1 MIAVSAVGL
10 TAMHIGVPARLV
22 VICLEP
28 GAEPRT
34 YVNPE
39 VMWRAGEVASH
50 TEGSV
55 SMPGV
60 TEVVERPAA
69 VRVRYQD
76 LSGTV
81 RDEEARGFLA
91 ACLLHE
97 IDQLNGIFW
106 LERLSRL
113 KRERIIKRFAKL
125 QRANAI

>member
-1 MIAVSAVGL
+1 
-10 TAMHIGVPARLV
+10 
-22 VICLEP
+22 
-28 GAEPRT
+28 
-34 YVNPE
+34 VNPE
-39 VMWRAGEVASH
+39 VTWRSGDVASH
-50 TEGSV
+50 VEGSV

-81 RDEEARGFLA
+81 QEEEAHGFLA
-91 ACLLHE
+91 ACVLHE
-97 IDQLNGIFW
+97 IDQLDGIFW

-125 QRANAI
+125 QRATAP